1 MSSSVVADVIRMRDP
16 HAHRNPTRQRV
27 LGAAAQMLDEPAQPD
42 VSLPSLAARARV
54 AQTALCAHFPSI
66 DTVFAELYLH
76 HVSNLPLTVNPT
88 APIGE
93 RVGTQLR
100 AITLVLADRPGLAR
114 ACTRAL
120 LSADDPSVA
129 DVRTRIAAEIRRRL
143 SAAMGAGA
151 WPEVLATLETVFWGA
166 LLQAQSSDI
175 GYRTVANRLD
185 TMLSLI
191 LPGADC

>member
-1 MSSSVVADVIRMRDP
+1 
-16 HAHRNPTRQRV
+16 
-27 LGAAAQMLDEPAQPD
+27 MLDEPAQPD